1 MPPLAADPQT
11 SQLSLPAWPPAVL
24 PYRDGMPIPQGYRL
38 ESRINAGL
46 VYGGLAILLAPYA
59 TGLVV
64 AAASGFSK
72 RSGWLAV
79 PVAGPFVAM
88 SGRKIDCTVADLT
101 YTGTGQDTSLNE
113 KEERCRESVMHE
125 AQVVAVLTLDGLLQT
140 TGAIMTMAGLFS
152 PIESL
157 LRNDVYPLEGKL
169 HLGASYQLGQVRLGA
184 TLQF

>member
-1 MPPLAADPQT
+1 
-11 SQLSLPAWPPAVL
+11 
-24 PYRDGMPIPQGYRL
+24 MPIPQGYRL
-38 ESRINAGL
+38 ESHVNAGL
-46 VYGGLAILLAPYA
+46 VYGGLAILLTPYA
-59 TGLVV
+59 TGLIA

-72 RSGWLAV
+72 KSGWLAV

-88 SGRKIDCTVADLT
+88 SGRKIDCTVSDLT
-101 YTGTGQDTSLNE
+101 YSGSEGDTSIND

-140 TGAIMTMAGLFS
+140 TGAIMTMAGLLS
-152 PIESL
+152 PVEYL

-169 HLGASYQLGQVRLGA
+169 NFGASYQYGQLRFGA